1 MAIQNGHSKKYDLTS
16 VNFFEFCRIREFG
29 EGRYIEKSFYRG
41 LTVQPT
47 LYFKTFPHSF
57 TLDDDISIKKHMVLK
72 YFRSE
77 IDQLPSSG
85 QEKPHGSLD
94 SLLKESNAEKELEI
108 VREAFRKQAAL
119 LKEKYRNLQD
129 SKTKLEQKLEL
140 QSEALAQVR
149 EKNKSLEI
157 ELNQRDDKI
166 KSFDE
171 SLKNTS
177 TKSIKVS

>member
-1 MAIQNGHSKKYDLTS
+1 
-16 VNFFEFCRIREFG
+16 
-29 EGRYIEKSFYRG
+29 
-41 LTVQPT
+41 
-47 LYFKTFPHSF
+47 
-57 TLDDDISIKKHMVLK
+57 MVLK

-166 KSFDE
+166 KSFEE